1 MLNLTLKTERLAELT
16 TDELHA
22 VGGGAA
28 EDAVTTKPTLC
39 IPTLAGCTT
48 NIYCP

>member
-1 MLNLTLKTERLAELT
+1 MHLNLKTERLAELT
-16 TDELHA
+16 TDELNR
-22 VGGGAA
+22 VGGGAP

-39 IPTLAGCTT
+39 IPTLQGCTT